1 MKQDCIMRKFLI
13 GLGLLVFLTLSLAVA
28 TLATGTIDS
37 GSIRMLL
44 NVMLGVSGPEA
55 NEGDVRQ
62 RYKVPDGFTL
72 QLYASD
78 LPRARFLRFTPAGDL
93 LVSRPHAGDIL
104 LLRRDVDGDG
114 RPDAKETLIN
124 GLRRPLGM
132 DIIGNWLY
140 IAESNRIGRVRF
152 DSNTGTVE
160 GLIEP
165 VVEGLTDDGNHWSKT
180 IRIGTDNKLY
190 LSQGSTCNIC
200 KEDDPRR
207 ATMMRFELDGS
218 QPEIIATGLRNSVG
232 FDWAPWSGAI
242 YATENGRDL
251 LGDDTPP
258 CELNRIE
265 VGRFY
270 GWPFFYGDNHPDP
283 DMGNDPLAGQ
293 RVPTSP
299 AHNFRAHN
307 APLGMTFLDGDKLPA
322 QYQRSA
328 LVALHGSWNRSSPDG
343 YKVVALEWTADGI
356 EEHDFMTGF
365 NQDGEIS
372 GRPVDV
378 AQGPDGAIYISD
390 DYAGAIYRVS
400 YGAPDSAAASNA
412 NILPI
417 ALPVESR
424 LDAQP
429 PAWLADAD
437 LATMANNGKELY
449 SRHECRNCHEEGENP
464 KRLDGLAQR
473 LGYDAIIKVLE
484 APPSPMPAFPLSE
497 TERRELAVFLLWRP
511 TGNGG
516 R

>member
-1 MKQDCIMRKFLI
+1 LI
-13 GLGLLVFLTLSLAVA
+13 LGLAGA
-28 TLATGTIDS
+28 MLATGTIDS
-37 GSIRMLL
+37 SSLRMIL
-44 NVMLGVSGPEA
+44 NVMAGVSGPVA
-55 NEGDVRQ
+55 NDGVVRQ

-72 QLYASD
+72 ELYATD
-78 LPRARFLRFTPAGDL
+78 VPRARFLRFTSAGDL
-93 LVSRPHAGDIL
+93 LVSRPHEGDIL
-104 LLRRDVDGDG
+104 LLRRDANSDGKPDG
-114 RPDAKETLIN
+114 REILIK
-124 GLRRPLGM
+124 GLHRPQGM

-140 IAESNRIGRVRF
+140 IAESNRIGRVKF
-152 DSNTGTVE
+152 DSATGTVD
-160 GLIEP
+160 GIIQP

-180 IRIGTDNKLY
+180 IRIGADNKLY

-270 GWPFFYGDNHPDP
+270 GWPYFYGDNIPDP
-283 DMGNDPLAGQ
+283 DMGDDPLAGQ
-293 RVPTSP
+293 REPTSP
-299 AHNFRAHN
+299 AHKFRAHN
-307 APLGMTFLDGDKLPA
+307 APLGMTFLEGDKLPT

-343 YKVVALEWTADGI
+343 YKVVALDWTADGI
-356 EEHDFMTGF
+356 EERDFLTGF
-365 NQDGEIS
+365 NQDGNIS

-400 YGAPDSAAASNA
+400 YGVPNNGAAGSAPV
-412 NILPI
+412 
-417 ALPVESR
+417 ALPTVSR

-429 PAWLADAD
+429 PAWLAGAD
-437 LATMANNGKELY
+437 LETMASHGSELY
-449 SRHECRNCHEEGENP
+449 HRLQCRTCHEEGENP

-473 LGYDAIIKVLE
+473 LGYSAVIDVLE
-484 APPSPMPAFPLSE
+484 APPSPMPVFPLSE
-497 TERRELAVFLLWRP
+497 NERRELAVFLLWRP
-511 TGNGG
+511 RESTGE
-516 R
+516 